1 MGREICDELKQN
13 FVDFSYEANS
23 QRAFPSA
30 LDGLKPGQRA
40 CLWEFYNKGYS
51 FTKPH
56 VKSAKV
62 AGGVIGSWWP
72 HGDVAVYETF
82 ARMSQPWINNIPE
95 VDWHGANGSQIGGP
109 EPASSRYTEARL
121 SKASED
127 GFFGNIKKDTV
138 DFIPNFSE
146 DDEWPVVLPAIFPR
160 LFVNGSQG
168 IGMTI
173 ANVWLP
179 GNLNELFEKVK
190 QYVSTGDITYD
201 NIYPDFPSGGVIINK
216 AELEDIYTTGKG
228 RCVLRAK
235 ATIEGN
241 SILITELPYQV
252 YAEPLIDSIKE
263 LVNKGQITGIKDI
276 FNKSDKHRLLI
287 EIECDGSPK
296 VVLNK
301 LYDTTE
307 LQKVYSANQYAMIT
321 KVPELLN
328 LKQYIEAY
336 VNHNLSCIE
345 REYKYDLNK
354 ANARIEI
361 VNGLLKALEDI
372 DNIIKLIKSSESTLD
387 AQKNLINKYSFS
399 ENQAKAILDMKLAK
413 LAHLEAIDLQNEK
426 KTLEDNIKNYLTFLN
441 NKVLQKEE
449 FINRLQ
455 EFVNKYGYTRRTE
468 ITQLEI
474 EPKEKEEVKYVEP
487 EQCVVII
494 TETDYIKR
502 VPNAMFKV
510 QKRNTSGV
518 KNQSDITAD
527 VIRTNTVDNLL
538 IFTNKGKMYKLLV
551 DKIPEGTNNGSGV
564 SIKSLIEMEA
574 DEKVSTIYSMYRD
587 TEAKYILFTTKQ
599 GLVKKCPLEDFTS
612 VHKKKGIA
620 ATKINEGDELIDV
633 SILTNEEILLL
644 TTRGQVIRIKSDDI
658 NISSRAAKGVKG
670 ITLRENDYVIAALP
684 IRHDTDNLAV
694 FSTGGLGKKLSLAD
708 FNIQNRGGKGV
719 ICYKTTPSTGNLIA
733 AALVEDNDNVLI
745 VGSKSSLY
753 ISAKDIPLA
762 GKNAIGNKI
771 LKTDT
776 ITSVSKA

>member
-1 MGREICDELKQN
+1 M
-13 FVDFSYEANS
+13 
-23 QRAFPSA
+23 
-30 LDGLKPGQRA
+30 
-40 CLWEFYNKGYS
+40 
-51 FTKPH
+51 
-56 VKSAKV
+56 
-62 AGGVIGSWWP
+62 
-72 HGDVAVYETF
+72 DVAVYETF

-146 DDEWPVVLPAIFPR
+146 DDEWPAVLPAIFPR

-252 YAEPLIDSIKE
+252 YAEPLIDSIKT
-263 LVNKGQITGIKDI
+263 LVNKDQISGIKDI

-372 DNIIKLIKSSESTLD
+372 DNIIKLIKSSESTAD
-387 AQKNLINKYSFS
+387 AQKNLIDKYDFS

-413 LAHLEAIDLQNEK
+413 LAHLEAVDLQNEK
-426 KTLEDNIKNYLTFLN
+426 DTLEDNIKNYLTFLN
-441 NKVLQKEE
+441 SKDLQKEE
-449 FINRLQ
+449 FINKLQ
-455 EFVNKYGYTRRTE
+455 DFVNKYGYARRTE

-518 KNQSDITAD
+518 KNQSDITTD
-527 VIRTNTVDNLL
+527 VIRTNTIDNLL

-551 DKIPEGTNNGSGV
+551 DKIPVGTNNGSGV

-620 ATKINEGDELIDV
+620 ATKINDNDELIDV
-633 SILTNEEILLL
+633 SVLTNEEILLL
-644 TTRGQVIRIKSDDI
+644 TANGQVIRIKSDDI
-658 NISSRAAKGVKG
+658 TISSRGAKGVKG
-670 ITLRENDYVIAALP
+670 ITLKENDYVIAALP
-684 IRHDTDNLAV
+684 IRHETDSLAV
-694 FSTGGLGKKLSLAD
+694 FSANGLGKKLSLSD
-708 FNIQNRGGKGV
+708 FTAQNRGGKGV
-719 ICYKTTPSTGNLIA
+719 MCYKITPSSGNLIA
-733 AALVEDNDNVLI
+733 AALVEDSDNVLI
-745 VGSKSSLY
+745 IGSKSSLY
-753 ISAKDIPLA
+753 ISAKDIPLV
-762 GKNAIGNKI
+762 GKSAVGNKI
-771 LKTDT
+771 LKTDN
-776 ITSVSKA
+776 IVSVSKA

>member
-1 MGREICDELKQN
+1 M
-13 FVDFSYEANS
+13 
-23 QRAFPSA
+23 
-30 LDGLKPGQRA
+30 
-40 CLWEFYNKGYS
+40 
-51 FTKPH
+51 
-56 VKSAKV
+56 
-62 AGGVIGSWWP
+62 
-72 HGDVAVYETF
+72 DVAVYETF

-146 DDEWPVVLPAIFPR
+146 DDEWPAVLPAIFPR

-201 NIYPDFPSGGVIINK
+201 NIYPDFPSGGVIVNK

-252 YAEPLIDSIKE
+252 YAEPLIDSIKT
-263 LVNKGQITGIKDI
+263 LVNKDQISGIKDI

-336 VNHNLSCIE
+336 VNHNLNCIE

-361 VNGLLKALEDI
+361 VNGLLKALENI
-372 DNIIKLIKSSESTLD
+372 DNIIKLIKSSESTAD
-387 AQKNLINKYSFS
+387 AQKNLIDKYDFS

-413 LAHLEAIDLQNEK
+413 LAHLEAVDLQTEK
-426 KTLEDNIKNYLTFLN
+426 NTLEDNIKNYLTFLN
-441 NKVLQKEE
+441 SKDLQKEE

-455 EFVNKYGYTRRTE
+455 DFVNKYGYARRTE

-487 EQCVVII
+487 EQCVVIT

-510 QKRNTSGV
+510 QKRNTNGV
-518 KNQSDITAD
+518 KNQSDITTD
-527 VIRTNTVDNLL
+527 VIRTNTIDNLL

-551 DKIPEGTNNGSGV
+551 DKIPVGTNNGSGV

-620 ATKINEGDELIDV
+620 ATKINDNDELIDV
-633 SILTNEEILLL
+633 SVLTNEEILLL
-644 TTRGQVIRIKSDDI
+644 TANGQVIRIKSDDI
-658 NISSRAAKGVKG
+658 TISSRGAKGVKG
-670 ITLRENDYVIAALP
+670 ITLKENDYVIAALP
-684 IRHDTDNLAV
+684 IRHETDSLAV
-694 FSTGGLGKKLSLAD
+694 FSANGLGKKLSLSD
-708 FNIQNRGGKGV
+708 FTAQNRGGKGV
-719 ICYKTTPSTGNLIA
+719 MCYKITPSSGNLIA
-733 AALVEDNDNVLI
+733 AALVEDSDNVLI
-745 VGSKSSLY
+745 IGSKSSLY
-753 ISAKDIPLA
+753 ISAKDIPLV
-762 GKNAIGNKI
+762 GKSAVGNKI
-771 LKTDT
+771 LKTDN
-776 ITSVSKA
+776 IVSVSKA

>member
-1 MGREICDELKQN
+1 M
-13 FVDFSYEANS
+13 
-23 QRAFPSA
+23 
-30 LDGLKPGQRA
+30 
-40 CLWEFYNKGYS
+40 
-51 FTKPH
+51 
-56 VKSAKV
+56 
-62 AGGVIGSWWP
+62 
-72 HGDVAVYETF
+72 DVAVYETF

-146 DDEWPVVLPAIFPR
+146 DDEWPAVLPAIFPR

-252 YAEPLIDSIKE
+252 YAEPLIDSIKT
-263 LVNKGQITGIKDI
+263 LVNKDQISGIKDI

-336 VNHNLSCIE
+336 VNHNLNCIE

-372 DNIIKLIKSSESTLD
+372 DNIIKLIKSSESTAD
-387 AQKNLINKYSFS
+387 AQKNLIDKYDFS

-413 LAHLEAIDLQNEK
+413 LAHLEAVDLQNEK
-426 KTLEDNIKNYLTFLN
+426 DTLEDNIKNYLTFLN
-441 NKVLQKEE
+441 SKDLQKEE
-449 FINRLQ
+449 FINKLQ
-455 EFVNKYGYTRRTE
+455 DFVNKYGYARRTE

-518 KNQSDITAD
+518 KNQSDITTD
-527 VIRTNTVDNLL
+527 VIRTNTIDNLL

-551 DKIPEGTNNGSGV
+551 DKIPVGTNNGSGV

-620 ATKINEGDELIDV
+620 ATKINDNDELIDV
-633 SILTNEEILLL
+633 SVLTNEEILLL
-644 TTRGQVIRIKSDDI
+644 TANGQVIRIKSDDI
-658 NISSRAAKGVKG
+658 TISSRGAKGVKG
-670 ITLRENDYVIAALP
+670 ITLKENDYVIAALP
-684 IRHDTDNLAV
+684 IRHETDSLAV
-694 FSTGGLGKKLSLAD
+694 FSANGLGKKLSLSD
-708 FNIQNRGGKGV
+708 FTAQNRGGKGV
-719 ICYKTTPSTGNLIA
+719 MCYKITPSSGNLIA
-733 AALVEDNDNVLI
+733 AALVEDSDNVLI
-745 VGSKSSLY
+745 IGSKSSLY
-753 ISAKDIPLA
+753 ISAKDIPLV
-762 GKNAIGNKI
+762 GKSAVGNKI
-771 LKTDT
+771 LKTDN
-776 ITSVSKA
+776 IVSVSKA